1 MNESAWASMSAL
13 EAGPIVQAGKWLWI
27 LLSDY
32 KLMRWGSMSAEDVW
46 KLKENELNADVFK
59 RVLD

>member
-1 MNESAWASMSAL
+1 MSAL

-27 LLSDY
+27 VLSDY